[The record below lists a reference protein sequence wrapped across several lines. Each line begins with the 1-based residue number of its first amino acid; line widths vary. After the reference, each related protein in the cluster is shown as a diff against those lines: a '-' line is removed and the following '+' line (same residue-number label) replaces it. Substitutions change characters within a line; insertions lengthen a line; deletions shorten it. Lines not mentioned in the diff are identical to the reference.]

1 MGSEVAPPEVR
12 SQRLRDSART
22 KAEVSP
28 VHAHLLAE
36 LISQGKL
43 LEALETFDEVRNL
56 PAKSADALEALAF
69 YAQRLGLHDVSNDY
83 YRQASGMEPLN
94 AKLLHNLATSE
105 RSLGRMEEAIDACN
119 RAIRVHSDPFPS
131 ILLRSECVRARHGA
145 NHVAELR
152 AWLAQT
158 GEPRQK
164 MFLGYALGKEL
175 HDLGDYDDAF
185 PAFAMA
191 AQARRS
197 QLQYDVKQDV
207 KKLSRIT
214 EVFQGPYKT
223 QPLSEG
229 PADHIFVVGLP
240 RTGTT
245 LTERILSGLN
255 GVVSNGETD
264 NFSRAL
270 IMSSP
275 GQGEDIFA
283 RAHGANTERCNQLY
297 SSMANPRHIK
307 KSIIEKLPLNYLYI
321 GPILRSI
328 PRSRIIW
335 INRDPIDSCF
345 AMWRTLFAEAYPF
358 SYNFQDLACYF
369 DGYRKLQSH
378 WHRVAG
384 SDILDVNYAE
394 LVSSPTV
401 VGRRMAEHCGLE
413 WADEAVDISRVK
425 SASLT
430 ASAAQVREGI
440 YTSSDGI
447 WHQYERHLTSL
458 LSALR
463 HFGLVS

>member
-12 SQRLRDSART
+12 AQRLRDTARAT
-22 KAEVSP
+22 AEVSP

-43 LEALETFDEVRNL
+43 LEALETFEEVQHL
-56 PAKSADALEALAF
+56 PARSADALEALAF
-69 YAQRLGLHDVSNDY
+69 YAQRLGLHNVSNDH
-83 YRQASGMEPLN
+83 YRQASALEPHN

-119 RAIRVHSDPFPS
+119 RAIQIHPDPFPS
-131 ILLRSECVRARHGA
+131 ILLRSECVRARPDA
-145 NHVAELR
+145 NHLVELR
-152 AWLAQT
+152 DWLARAR
-158 GEPRQK
+158 EPRQK

-175 HDLGDYDDAF
+175 HDLGDYNEAF

-197 QLQYDVKQDV
+197 QLHYDVQKDV
-207 KKLSRIT
+207 KKLSRII

-223 QPLSEG
+223 QTLSEG
-229 PADHIFVVGLP
+229 PADHIFIVGLP

-270 IMSSP
+270 MKASP
-275 GQGEDIFA
+275 AGGEDIFS
-283 RAHGANTERCNQLY
+283 RAQQADSEQCNQLY
-297 SSMANPRHIK
+297 CSMANPRNIK
-307 KSIIEKLPLNYLYI
+307 ISTIDKLPLNYLYV

-328 PRSRIIW
+328 ARARIIW
-335 INRDPIDSCF
+335 INRDPVDSCF

-358 SYNFQDLACYF
+358 SYDFRDLACYF
-369 DGYRKLQSH
+369 DIYSKLQAH

-384 SDILDVNYAE
+384 SDILDVDYAE
-394 LVSSPTV
+394 LVSSPSV
-401 VGRRMAEHCGLE
+401 VGQRMAEHCGLE
-413 WADEAVDISRVK
+413 WTDEAVDISRVK

-440 YTSSDGI
+440 YTSSNGI
-447 WHQYERHLTSL
+447 WQQYERHLTPL
-458 LSALR
+458 ITALR
-463 HFGLVS
+463 PFGLIR

>member
-1 MGSEVAPPEVR
+1 MDSKVVL
-12 SQRLRDSART
+12 QRLRDSARSAT
-22 KAEVSP
+22 EVSP

-36 LISQGKL
+36 LISQGRL
-43 LEALETFDEVRNL
+43 MDALESFEALRHL
-56 PAKSADALEALAF
+56 PARSADALEVLAF
-69 YAQRLGLHDVSNDY
+69 YAQRLGLHDLSNDY
-83 YRQASGMEPLN
+83 YRQASALEPHN

-119 RAIRVHSDPFPS
+119 RAIRLHSDPFPS

-152 AWLAQT
+152 AWLAHT
-158 GEPRQK
+158 REPRQK

-185 PAFAMA
+185 PAFGSA

-197 QLQYDVKQDV
+197 QLQYDVQQDV
-207 KKLSRIT
+207 KKLSRII
-214 EVFQGPYKT
+214 EVFRGPYKT
-223 QPLSEG
+223 QTLSEG
-229 PADHIFVVGLP
+229 PADHIFIVGLP

-270 IMSSP
+270 IMASP
-275 GQGEDIFA
+275 AQGEDIFS
-283 RAHGANTERCNQLY
+283 RAQQANSEQCNQLY
-297 SSMANPRHIK
+297 SRMANPGNVKI
-307 KSIIEKLPLNYLYI
+307 STIDKLPLNYLYV

-328 PRSRIIW
+328 PRVRIIW
-335 INRDPIDSCF
+335 INRDPVDSCF

-358 SYNFQDLACYF
+358 SYDFQDLACYF
-369 DGYRKLQSH
+369 DSYRKLQSH

-384 SDILDVNYAE
+384 SDILDVDYAE
-394 LVSSPTV
+394 LVSSPSV
-401 VGRRMAEHCGLE
+401 VGRRMAEHCGLD
-413 WADEAVDISRVK
+413 WIDEAVDISRLK

-447 WHQYERHLTSL
+447 WRQYERHLTPL

-463 HFGLVS
+463 PFGLIY

>member
-1 MGSEVAPPEVR
+1 MGSEAVPPKLR
-12 SQRLRDSART
+12 SQRLRDSARAT
-22 KAEVSP
+22 AEVSP

-36 LISQGKL
+36 LISQGEL
-43 LEALETFDEVRNL
+43 LEALETFEELRHL
-56 PAKSADALEALAF
+56 PARSADALEALAF

-83 YRQASGMEPLN
+83 YRQASALEPHN
-94 AKLLHNLATSE
+94 SKLLHNLATSE

-119 RAIRVHSDPFPS
+119 RAIQAHPDPFPS

-145 NHVAELR
+145 NHLAELR
-152 AWLAQT
+152 TWLARAR
-158 GEPRQK
+158 EPRQK

-175 HDLGDYDDAF
+175 HDLGEYNDAF

-207 KKLSRIT
+207 KKLSRII

-223 QPLSEG
+223 QLLSEG
-229 PADHIFVVGLP
+229 PADHIFIVGLP

-270 IMSSP
+270 IMASP
-275 GQGEDIFA
+275 AHGEDIFS
-283 RAHGANTERCNQLY
+283 RAQQADSERCNKLY
-297 SSMANPRHIK
+297 CKMANPRNVKI
-307 KSIIEKLPLNYLYI
+307 STIDKLPLNYLYV
-321 GPILRSI
+321 GPILKSI
-328 PRSRIIW
+328 SRTRIIW
-335 INRDPIDSCF
+335 INRDPVDSCF

-358 SYNFQDLACYF
+358 SYDFKDLACYF
-369 DGYRKLQSH
+369 DIYRKLQAH

-384 SDILDVNYAE
+384 SDILNVDYAE
-394 LVSSPTV
+394 LVRSPSV
-401 VGRRMAEHCGLE
+401 VGQRMAEHCGLE
-413 WADEAVDISRVK
+413 WTDEAVDISRVK

-440 YTSSDGI
+440 YTSSNGI
-447 WHQYERHLTSL
+447 WQQYERHLAPL
-458 LSALR
+458 IAALR
-463 HFGLVS
+463 PFGLTS